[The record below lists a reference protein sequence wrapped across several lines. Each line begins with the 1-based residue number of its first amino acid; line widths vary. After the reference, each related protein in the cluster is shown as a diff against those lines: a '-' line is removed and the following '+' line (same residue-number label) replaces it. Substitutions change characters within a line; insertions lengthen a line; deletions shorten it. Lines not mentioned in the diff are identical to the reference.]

1 LTYDA
6 GIWKNKVVTV
16 KINGSTTNV
25 TKTVSAGE
33 ISFDLAIVNSS
44 PVIHPLT
51 GASSVQY
58 SVVNATRFPLGGQPF
73 PYAVL
78 HGNMVTLHGVL
89 QLNII
94 SFSWNHLGAIL
105 VATLPTAVRPAA
117 TDVYFNVEL
126 YIKVGANYSA
136 TYTRA
141 TGHIT
146 PGGNLNLILMNP
158 AGGIVLTSGDLIEVV
173 IGGVTYAI

>member
-1 LTYDA
+1 
-6 GIWKNKVVTV
+6 
-16 KINGSTTNV
+16 
-25 TKTVSAGE
+25 
-33 ISFDLAIVNSS
+33 
-44 PVIHPLT
+44 
-51 GASSVQY
+51 
-58 SVVNATRFPLGGQPF
+58 
-73 PYAVL
+73 
-78 HGNMVTLHGVL
+78 MVTLHGVL